1 MTDEAGGGNLALP
14 VLDLNVDALMRER
27 ERERRSCGGQAC
39 CRVRQTRAALL
50 SMTPMP
56 CLSAQHG
63 AYWEIS
69 LVFLN
74 HVCSNYID
82 LVYSSLSTSLVLGL
96 VWET

>member
-27 ERERRSCGGQAC
+27 RSCGGQGQAC

-82 LVYSSLSTSLVLGL
+82 MVYSSQLTSLGDIKPK
-96 VWET
+96 